1 MKEPPPKLPS
11 LIIPVTDPQTLT
23 STTLVPSLVPSSLST
38 LAPTSPFFPTHASSS
53 SSSSTSTTSTT
64 TIPLSSVGSSKPTTY
79 VSGYDPVDS
88 ETGLK
93 AFPNLNDFILNESRD
108 PGAGIPVL
116 STVVSPPTLSN
127 HELRSMYLQSI
138 HILKLKG
145 ELGPKERWQH
155 AIFSILR

>member
-1 MKEPPPKLPS
+1 TMKEPPPKLPS

-79 VSGYDPVDS
+79 VSGYDPRPWCRNPCFVDRC
-88 ETGLK
+88 
-93 AFPNLNDFILNESRD
+93 F
-108 PGAGIPVL
+108 
-116 STVVSPPTLSN
+116 ST
-127 HELRSMYLQSI
+127 YLIQ
-138 HILKLKG
+138 
-145 ELGPKERWQH
+145 P
-155 AIFSILR
+155 